1 MSLSQRIKQNVDDYE
16 KGVINYLPF
25 PKLGKFTQ
33 WLPGLMRGEVT
44 CFTGTASSGKTSLVK
59 WLVVFNGIKWAIL
72 NKKRFHI
79 IYFGLEESEQV
90 FWYSMLSWVLWEKFK
105 LRYNIRD
112 FECIGT
118 CVKREHFGMLDE
130 AEKIVDRMRP
140 YVTYYDSIYNSIGM
154 LKAVREYA
162 FNNGTFFHKENKLE
176 GIEQLSKGWNHY
188 EPNDPNEFIVP
199 IYDHLAILHTQDNQ
213 SEHQAIA
220 DVVEHARAYAAKKF
234 NYLPVLIQHQDNTTE
249 GNENRRNHE
258 VLCTMSGLAKNKEVN
273 RSYLNLIG
281 ITALNRTNEVGG
293 GNGIQMWEG
302 VNIPKLGNHSRTINI
317 LKNRFG
323 HVGGNETVF
332 FDGKCCNFEPLDK
345 TKLNTYYDRTK
356 LYSNP

>member
-33 WLPGLMRGEVT
+33 WLPGLMRGEVN

-59 WLVVFNGIKWAIL
+59 WLIVFNGIKWAIL

-90 FWYSMLSWVLWEKFK
+90 FWYSMLSWVLWEKFQ

-130 AEKIVDRMRP
+130 AEKIVNRMKP

-162 FNNGTFFHKENKLE
+162 FNNGTFFYKENKLE

-199 IYDHLAILHTQDNQ
+199 VYDH
-213 SEHQAIA
+213 
-220 DVVEHARAYAAKKF
+220 
-234 NYLPVLIQHQDNTTE
+234 
-249 GNENRRNHE
+249 
-258 VLCTMSGLAKNKEVN
+258 
-273 RSYLNLIG
+273 
-281 ITALNRTNEVGG
+281 
-293 GNGIQMWEG
+293 
-302 VNIPKLGNHSRTINI
+302 
-317 LKNRFG
+317 
-323 HVGGNETVF
+323 
-332 FDGKCCNFEPLDK
+332 KC
-345 TKLNTYYDRTK
+345 YVASS
-356 LYSNP
+356 SN